1 MKTIIKWIL
10 LARLPF
16 HFAGALPFVAGSLLA
31 LRTVKVF
38 NFPVFLWGLGAV
50 VLIMLSANFNGEIY
64 DINEDRFSAKL
75 GRSPFYGGS
84 QVIVDGLVSSD
95 KVDLASRLIIISA
108 CAIGLLLQFYF
119 KTGPWTIPLGLSGI
133 ITGFY
138 YSKPPLRWVKR
149 GIGELFIAYSYGWL
163 PLVVGFYLQA
173 GSINS
178 HLNWIAIP
186 IACSIFNVILINE
199 FPDYQAD
206 IQANK
211 RNLVVRLGKEKAA
224 FIYLLVAISGII
236 IFLISLTKGLPLAGG
251 LFYLPV
257 GVISLLA
264 ICIMASG
271 NFNNRVLLERMCLL
285 TILVNIG
292 VNLVYIGILL
302 F

>member
-1 MKTIIKWIL
+1 MKPWIL

-16 HFAGALPFVAGSLLA
+16 CFAGVLPFIAGSFLA
-31 LRTVKVF
+31 LRMEKVF
-38 NFPVFLWGLGAV
+38 NLSVFLWGLGAV

-84 QVIVDGLVSSD
+84 QVIVNKLVSPG
-95 KVDLASRLIIISA
+95 KVNLASCLIIIFA
-108 CAIGLLLQFYF
+108 FAIGLLLQFYF
-119 KTGPWTIPLGLSGI
+119 KTGPWTIPLGLTGI

-138 YSKPPLRWVKR
+138 YSKPPFRWAKR
-149 GIGELFIAYSYGWL
+149 GIGELLIAYSYGWL
-163 PLVVGFYLQA
+163 PVAVGFYLQA

-178 HLNWIAIP
+178 HVHWISIP

-199 FPDYQAD
+199 FPDYNADSQAG
-206 IQANK
+206 K
-211 RNLVVRLGKEKAA
+211 RNLVVRLGKDKAA
-224 FIYLLVAISGII
+224 VIYVLIAITGII
-236 IFLISLTKGLPLAGG
+236 TFFISLTKGLPLAGG

-257 GVISLLA
+257 GVISFVA
-264 ICIMASG
+264 IFMMVLG
-271 NFNNRVLLERMCLL
+271 NFNNRVLLERMCLI